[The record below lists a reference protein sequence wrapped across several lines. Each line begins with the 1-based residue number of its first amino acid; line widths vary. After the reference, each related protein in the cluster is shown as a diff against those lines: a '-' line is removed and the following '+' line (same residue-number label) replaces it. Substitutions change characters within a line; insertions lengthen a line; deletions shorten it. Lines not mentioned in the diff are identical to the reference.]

1 MTNPDNST
9 PIYRRLSQLIAML
22 PADTACIAEATGVT
36 KRATGVWIR
45 HLRAEGIVGYGDL
58 RQRVGRVIVPGN
70 GRRFEQSHVWASAGV
85 QTFCRAWHALAARQT
100 TDSLAAAVGASR
112 RTMSDLLM
120 QMRTHGLVRIGGW
133 ELRGQN
139 YAPVYDRLPAPDVP
153 RPTRE
158 PRVDVNSRYWAARR
172 ERMGAQAAEGR
183 AA

>member
-1 MTNPDNST
+1 MNPDNST
-9 PIYRRLSQLIAML
+9 PIYCRLAQLIAML
-22 PADTACIAEATGVT
+22 PADTAHIAEATGVT
-36 KRATGVWIR
+36 RRAAGVWIR
-45 HLRAEGIVGYGDL
+45 HLRAEGIVGYGEL

-70 GRRFEQSHVWASAGV
+70 GRRYAVVSVERASAGV
-85 QTFCRAWHALAARQT
+85 QTFCRAWHALQARHT
-100 TDSLAAAVGASR
+100 TDSLAAELGNTR

-120 QMRTHGLVRIGGW
+120 QMRIRGLVRIAGW